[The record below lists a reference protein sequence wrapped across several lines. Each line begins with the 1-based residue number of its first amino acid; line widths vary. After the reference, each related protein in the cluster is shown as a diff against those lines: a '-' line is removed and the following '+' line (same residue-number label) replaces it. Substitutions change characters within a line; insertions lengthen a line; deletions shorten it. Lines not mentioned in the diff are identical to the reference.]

1 MDASPASKRA
11 AILQP
16 DRFLNEIVL
25 RHAALLSWN
34 ANSRSIA
41 GKGAVRQQ
49 DDGQVLIQIYP
60 KGGTC
65 IAKVPSRVCAE
76 ILASG

>member
-1 MDASPASKRA
+1 MKERA
-11 AILQP
+11 YLLN
-16 DRFLNEIVL
+16 FLRNPF
-25 RHAALLSWN
+25 
-34 ANSRSIA
+34 RSIA